1 MMYAA
6 TARELYPIEAE
17 QKRAA
22 HLQAF
27 KKKLRKRMLTTPK
40 KPPSRSILDRNAPGP
55 PKADHHKSLKN

>member
-6 TARELYPIEAE
+6 TARELYTIEAE

-27 KKKLRKRMLTTPK
+27 KKKLRKRMLTAYTQEATEPFDTRPERAQPSK
-40 KPPSRSILDRNAPGP
+40 GRPP
-55 PKADHHKSLKN
+55 